1 MSLKNNY
8 KQMKNRREFIKS
20 TGLAAAAISLGLPNF
35 AFKNRPAD
43 ELFKISLAEW
53 SLNRQLF
60 TGKMDHLDFA
70 KLSKK
75 AGFDAIEYVNQFF
88 KDKANNL
95 EYLKEMK
102 SRADGEGVTSV
113 LIMCDGEGMLGAA
126 TSEGRKQTVE
136 NHKKW
141 VEAARFLGC
150 HSIRVNSYT
159 AVPYSTSKAS
169 EQEAINVCSSG
180 LRQLCEYADDF
191 DINVIIENHGG
202 FSSNG
207 KWLAELIKQTDHK
220 RAGTLPDFGNF
231 RMNSEGEKVFSYDS
245 YRGVD
250 ELMPYAK
257 GVSLKPSV
265 WDDRGNE
272 SPLDYARMMKIVLSH
287 GFNGY
292 VGIEHGTEGR
302 EWESI
307 EEIRLKLDQIRR
319 TLSNEKRS

>member
-1 MSLKNNY
+1 
-8 KQMKNRREFIKS
+8 MKNRREFLK
-20 TGLAAAAISLGLPNF
+20 TAGLASAALSFGLPAF
-35 AFKNRPAD
+35 ASAPRE

-53 SLNRQLF
+53 SLSRPLF
-60 TGKMDHLDFA
+60 AGRMNHLDFA
-70 KLSKK
+70 KLAKK
-75 AGFDAIEYVNQFF
+75 ANFDAVEYVNQFF
-88 KDKANNL
+88 MDKAKDMD
-95 EYLKEMK
+95 YLKEMK
-102 SRADGEGVTSV
+102 TRADGEGVTSV

-141 VEAARFLGC
+141 VEAAKFLGC

-159 AVPYSTSKAS
+159 AVPYSTAKDA

-180 LRQLCEYADDF
+180 LRQLCEFAQDYDV
-191 DINVIIENHGG
+191 NVIVENHGG

-207 KWLAELIKQTDHK
+207 KWLAEMIKQTAHS

-231 RMNSEGEKVFSYDS
+231 QMTKENGKIFSYDS
-245 YRGVD
+245 YRGVN

-257 GVSLKPSV
+257 GVSLKPVV
-265 WDDRGNE
+265 WNDKGE
-272 SPLDYARMMKIVLSH
+272 EKKLDYERMMKIVLAG

-292 VGIEHGTEGR
+292 VGIEHGETQR

-307 EEIRLKLDQIRR
+307 EEIRVNLNTIRM
-319 TLSNEKRS
+319 TLTNKRKG